1 MARREKEKEEQEME
15 RLKIESDIQNKKL
28 VQQKELEE
36 RNYEVRMKELKL
48 QEQAMKEKSVGISES
63 GTGDKRH
70 EVKFTLPKYVE
81 GEDIDVF
88 LRSFERLAKLHKWH
102 KTEWA
107 LRLIPQLTGKALDTY
122 ARLGEGS
129 TNDYDV
135 IKKAILK
142 RYDLT
147 ASMYKDKFRGCKVFK

>member
-15 RLKIESDIQNKKL
+15 RLKLESDIQQKKL
-28 VQQKELEE
+28 IQQKELEE
-36 RNYEVRMKELKL
+36 RKYEVRMKELEL
-48 QEQAMKEKSVGISES
+48 QEQAMKEKDSAGIPES
-63 GTGDKRH
+63 GTGEKRH

-102 KTEWA
+102 KSEWA

-122 ARLGEGS
+122 ARSGEGS
-129 TNDYDV
+129 ANDYDV

-147 ASMYKDKFRGCKVFK
+147 ASTYKD